1 MIQNFLFTTIG
12 KKRSGNVFR
21 ATTVKKKK
29 TMDYEK
35 KQFEE
40 EKAQT
45 GELEKV
51 NTLLL
56 VNTLAT
62 VVTGIATLI
71 VAIISL
77 RQ

>member
-1 MIQNFLFTTIG
+1 
-12 KKRSGNVFR
+12 
-21 ATTVKKKK
+21 
-29 TMDYEK
+29 MDYEK